1 MQYWTSSFAV
11 ISDCVYFLVLY
22 FVSNQITM
30 LGSNKKCV
38 QILASSCDHKHC
50 VCHSL
55 VCSLVGMY
63 YLTIP
68 NASLFLRT
76 LNTGLH
82 YVKSTIKKTK
92 FKEIL
97 LTELL
102 LREGKKT
109 SKLGMTY
116 YCLAVIGSEE
126 VKTVATTSGPLL
138 RYVDD
143 D

>member
-1 MQYWTSSFAV
+1 
-11 ISDCVYFLVLY
+11 
-22 FVSNQITM
+22 
-30 LGSNKKCV
+30 
-38 QILASSCDHKHC
+38 
-50 VCHSL
+50 
-55 VCSLVGMY
+55 MY

-102 LREGKKT
+102 QREGKKT